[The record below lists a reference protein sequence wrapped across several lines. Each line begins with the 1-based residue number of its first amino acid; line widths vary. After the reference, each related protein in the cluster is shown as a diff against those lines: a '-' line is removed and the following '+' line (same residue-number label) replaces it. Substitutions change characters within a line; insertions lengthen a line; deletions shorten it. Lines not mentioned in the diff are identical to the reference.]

1 MEYSIGEL
9 AKATGVKV
17 PTIRFYEQIKLLP
30 QPLRAENQRRIYG
43 VETMER
49 LAFVK
54 HARQL
59 GFAVEAIRTLLEL
72 ADHPDRACDD
82 ANALA
87 QQHLAAVEAK
97 IAQLQALRGELTR
110 MVSVGC
116 QGPAA
121 ECRVIE
127 TLANHALCA
136 HDHAVPDYALS
147 P

>member
-1 MEYSIGEL
+1 MEYSIGDL

-30 QPLRAENQRRIYG
+30 QPDRAENQRRIYDG
-43 VETMER
+43 RTLDR
-49 LAFVK
+49 LAFIK

-59 GFAVEAIRTLLEL
+59 GFAVEAVRTLLDL
-72 ADHPDRACDD
+72 ADHPERACDD

-87 QQHLAAVEAK
+87 QEHLAAVEAK
-97 IAQLQALRGELTR
+97 IAQLEALRGELTR
-110 MVSVGC
+110 MVSAGC
-116 QGPAA
+116 QGPTA

-136 HDHAVPDYALS
+136 HDHAAPEHALS
-147 P
+147 A